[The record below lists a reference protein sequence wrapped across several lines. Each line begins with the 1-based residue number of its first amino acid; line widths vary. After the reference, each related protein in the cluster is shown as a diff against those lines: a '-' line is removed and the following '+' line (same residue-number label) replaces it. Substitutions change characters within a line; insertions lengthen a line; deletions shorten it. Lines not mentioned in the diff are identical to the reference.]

1 MLFGDFMYPTV
12 RFGADFRNQES
23 YGTVRYV
30 FRYGKSYGAV
40 LCCDKYYG
48 AVRCCSPLNGF
59 CFAAGPIAVGKTV
72 QKRDFVRFM
81 TLFLGALTKPLF
93 LYGAPYEQTVQ
104 KRDFVRFLT
113 IFLGALTH

>member
-1 MLFGDFMYPTV
+1 MLFGDFTYPTV

-40 LCCDKYYG
+40 LCCDKCYG

-59 CFAAGPIAVGKTV
+59 CFAAGPIAVGKPY
-72 QKRDFVRFM
+72 KN
-81 TLFLGALTKPLF
+81 AIS
-93 LYGAPYEQTVQ
+93 YG
-104 KRDFVRFLT
+104 L
-113 IFLGALTH
+113 